1 MAIEDDYLDVLQ
13 NIEAG
18 ILSVYRNN
26 KQMLDYDAETVVN
39 ALVRDYQAEQKSGQP
54 VQTALN
60 DDLKRQLYGA
70 VRAMCEWRL
79 GRSELVQ
86 DGKDVVEIEEE
97 GLTLNE
103 MIACLKRIRK
113 SIQHWTRHEGRQGY
127 LNFVSEFMP

>member
-1 MAIEDDYLDVLQ
+1 MAIEEDYLDVLQ

-26 KQMLDYDAETVVN
+26 KQMLDYDAETAVN

-60 DDLKRQLYGA
+60 DDLKRQLYSA
-70 VRAMCEWRL
+70 VREMCEWRL

-86 DGKDVVEIEEE
+86 DGKEVDLIEED
-97 GLTLNE
+97 GLSLEE

-113 SIQHWTRHEGRQGY
+113 SIQYWTKQEGRQGY
-127 LNFVSEFMP
+127 LNFVSEFIP

>member
-18 ILSVYRNN
+18 ILAVYRNN

-39 ALVRDYQAEQKSGQP
+39 TLIRDYQAEQKAGQP

-60 DDLKRQLYGA
+60 DDLKRQTYAA
-70 VRAMCEWRL
+70 VREMCEWRL

-86 DGKDVVEIEEE
+86 DGKDVELVEEE
-97 GLTLNE
+97 GITLDE
-103 MIACLKRIRK
+103 LIACLKRIRK
-113 SIQHWTRHEGRQGY
+113 SIQHWTKHEGRQGY

>member
-1 MAIEDDYLDVLQ
+1 MNIEDEYLDVLQ

-26 KQMLDYDAETVVN
+26 KQMLDYDAEAVVN
-39 ALVRDYQAEQKSGQP
+39 ALIRDYGAEQKSGLP
-54 VQTALN
+54 VETKLN
-60 DDLKRQLYGA
+60 DDLKRETYTS

-86 DGKDVVEIEEE
+86 DGKEVELIEEE
-97 GLTLNE
+97 GLTLDE
-103 MIACLKRIRK
+103 MILCLKRIRK
-113 SIQHWTRHEGRQGY
+113 SIQHWTKHEGRQGY

>member
-1 MAIEDDYLDVLQ
+1 MAIEDDYLDVFQ

-18 ILSVYRNN
+18 ILAVYRNN

-39 ALVRDYQAEQKSGQP
+39 VLIRDYQAEQKAGQP

-60 DDLKRQLYGA
+60 DDLKRQLYSA
-70 VRAMCEWRL
+70 VREMCEWRL

-86 DGKDVVEIEEE
+86 DGKDVELVEEE
-97 GLTLNE
+97 GITLDE
-103 MIACLKRIRK
+103 LIACLKRVRK
-113 SIQHWTRHEGRQGY
+113 SIQHWTKQEGRQGY